1 MAEPNWL
8 RHALRAGVFE
18 YRRSVRA
25 IREDTGRLV
34 LLAGSVLLPTLLLG
48 GMAALFAPILR
59 ENVPTGH
66 AVPAALRGGATL
78 FWLFGAFLIAQ
89 RAASAHS
96 EPVAA
101 PFVLTTVSPRT
112 AVAGGVVAECLRVLT
127 YIAPTTA
134 LVAVVG
140 AYAFASPAPLLTV
153 LLVACLFVASVVV
166 AGRLAGYTAAWLVAR
181 VPFVARHRTAFSG
194 VVAVVFFG
202 GYMLFQLPTIPYSLD
217 PALLGVVPVGWLVE
231 LLAVG
236 TPIEWSPVHAA
247 GGLLSVAAVVAG
259 GGWAAERIAASF
271 WFGDE
276 VDPTENTD
284 AAASTSAPTAD
295 AVTGALGRA
304 ISPLR
309 VPLLTGP
316 TRQVARWTLLRAR
329 REPQRLN
336 FLMVP
341 VFGGVSGVLSMLLQ
355 GTVSLAV
362 LGPGVALIAG
372 WVGGAAFALNP
383 LGDEGPVLPVTLTAV
398 TGRAYVRGL
407 MAPALLALPVVA
419 VLSLAAAFV
428 GGYGPVSALGLA
440 FVGCLLA
447 AVGAMLAPAIGM
459 WFPRYSA
466 IRIGNSDEVRPPRLF
481 AGALHGALVFV
492 PGALLVGVVVAPEIV
507 RLVVSGVGSVPGFL
521 LGLLAGDSGSVAAA
535 ASSFD
540 AVGAAVRSLS
550 PAVVQVGVGGLL
562 VVGGVLVGLV
572 AYREAVRRFDD
583 HEPY

>member
-1 MAEPNWL
+1 MAEPNWP
-8 RHALRAGVFE
+8 RHAVRSGVFE

-48 GMAALFAPILR
+48 GMAALFAPIIR
-59 ENVPTGH
+59 ENVPTGA
-66 AVPAALRGGATL
+66 AVPPALRGGAVL
-78 FWLFGAFLIAQ
+78 FWLFGLFLLAQ
-89 RAASAHS
+89 RTATAHS

-112 AVAGGVVAECLRVLT
+112 AVVAGALAELLRVLT
-127 YIAPTTA
+127 YVLPTA
-134 LVAVVG
+134 VLVTLVG

-153 LLVACLFVASVVV
+153 PLVGLLFVTSAVV

-181 VPFVARHRTAFSG
+181 VPFVARHRTALSG
-194 VVAVVFFG
+194 VVAVIFFG
-202 GYMLFQLPTIPYSLD
+202 AYMLFQLPMIPFSLD
-217 PALLGVVPVGWLVE
+217 PALLAAVPLGWIID

-247 GGLLSVAAVVAG
+247 GGLSSVAVVLAG
-259 GGWAAERIAASF
+259 GGWAAERVAASL

-276 VDPTENTD
+276 VDPSGGSTTD
-284 AAASTSAPTAD
+284 ADASTVEHPS
-295 AVTGALGRA
+295 VGALERA

-316 TRQVARWTLLRAR
+316 TRQVARWTLLRLR

-341 VFGGVSGVLSMLLQ
+341 VFGGGSALLSMLLQ
-355 GTVSLAV
+355 GSVSLSV
-362 LGPGVALIAG
+362 LAPGVALLAG
-372 WVGGAAFALNP
+372 WIGGAAFALNP

-398 TGRAYVRGL
+398 SGRAYVRGL
-407 MAPALLALPVVA
+407 IAPAVLALPVVA
-419 VLSLAAAFV
+419 GLTLAAAVV
-428 GGYGPVSALGLA
+428 GGYTVVPALALA

-447 AVGAMLAPAIGM
+447 GVGAALAPAVGM

-481 AGALHGALVFV
+481 AGALHGLLVFV
-492 PGALLVGVVVAPEIV
+492 PGGALVGVVVAPEIV
-507 RLVVSGVGSVPGFL
+507 RLLASGVGSVPGFL
-521 LGLLAGDSGSVAAA
+521 LGLFAGESGPIAAL

-540 AVGAAVRSLS
+540 AVGVAVRSLP
-550 PAVVQVGVGGLL
+550 PAAVQVGVGGLL
-562 VVGGVLVGLV
+562 VAGGVLAAWV
-572 AYREAVRRFDD
+572 AYREAIRRFDG